1 MTSAPIV
8 LLCLAYILGLLST
21 GFSWGG
27 YALLGGGVAIAAATL
42 WLPLPTSLRVL
53 KAGLKP
59 AIWLLAGVIALLAT
73 FYFHWRSPQPS
84 ALDISRFIPSPD
96 RETQAQVVTV
106 LGKVNS
112 TPRLTR
118 SEKIQF
124 WLTTHQLNEL
134 VGSSDPLTTPTAK
147 THSVTG
153 KLYVTVP
160 LLQGT
165 GLYPG
170 QRVEV
175 TGRLYEPQPPV
186 NPGGF
191 DFKAY
196 LARHGTFAGFAGYKV
211 KWPAGNGEES
221 WGLWQIR
228 RRILRA
234 QIRWLGVPEG
244 PLLSAMVL
252 GSRAVDLSYEI
263 RDSFIQVGLAHVLAA
278 SGFHVA
284 IVLGLVRVLTR
295 RFSERIQ
302 FGSGT
307 VVLLVYVALTGG
319 SASVFRAAIMGFAA
333 LVAPLLNRK
342 VNPLQSLLWSATF
355 LLLFNPLWIWD
366 LGFQLSFLATLGLLV
381 TVPPL
386 IERLDW
392 LPPTIASSFAVPLAV
407 AVWVL
412 PLQLYTFGIVSPY
425 SIPLNIVLAMPIAA
439 LTIVGFISA
448 IAAGIWPIAG
458 SALAWLLYYP
468 LQVTIATV
476 EFVSELPGNT
486 VATGTLSL
494 LQAIAL
500 YLLIGMVWLL
510 PWLHRQRRWLFV
522 FLFAVALVTVP
533 VLHARATV
541 FQVTVLATRSD
552 EPVLVIQD
560 RGQVILMNS
569 GDDST
574 ARYTILPFLR
584 QQGIGQID
592 WAIATHPIASE
603 SGWHLILDRLFVQTF
618 SSQPLPL
625 DNPSA
630 QALLKKS
637 IAQQGSYQPLT
648 LGEALKLGSMKVELL
663 SLEPLAVEFHIRDR
677 VWLFLGDF
685 NPSEQ
690 ERLIATQR
698 LPGSDGESP
707 LQVLWWSGDRLTP
720 YLIEA
725 LQPDSAIASSD
736 DIDSQTADL
745 LVRAEARIYSVA
757 RDGALLWTEQT
768 GFQKILDLTENDSPL
783 L

>member
-1 MTSAPIV
+1 
-8 LLCLAYILGLLST
+8 
-21 GFSWGG
+21 
-27 YALLGGGVAIAAATL
+27 
-42 WLPLPTSLRVL
+42 
-53 KAGLKP
+53 
-59 AIWLLAGVIALLAT
+59 
-73 FYFHWRSPQPS
+73 
-84 ALDISRFIPSPD
+84 
-96 RETQAQVVTV
+96 
-106 LGKVNS
+106 
-112 TPRLTR
+112 
-118 SEKIQF
+118 
-124 WLTTHQLNEL
+124 
-134 VGSSDPLTTPTAK
+134 
-147 THSVTG
+147 
-153 KLYVTVP
+153 
-160 LLQGT
+160 
-165 GLYPG
+165 
-170 QRVEV
+170 
-175 TGRLYEPQPPV
+175 
-186 NPGGF
+186 
-191 DFKAY
+191 
-196 LARHGTFAGFAGYKV
+196 
-211 KWPAGNGEES
+211 
-221 WGLWQIR
+221 
-228 RRILRA
+228 
-234 QIRWLGVPEG
+234 
-244 PLLSAMVL
+244 
-252 GSRAVDLSYEI
+252 
-263 RDSFIQVGLAHVLAA
+263 
-278 SGFHVA
+278 
-284 IVLGLVRVLTR
+284 
-295 RFSERIQ
+295 
-302 FGSGT
+302 
-307 VVLLVYVALTGG
+307 
-319 SASVFRAAIMGFAA
+319 
-333 LVAPLLNRK
+333 
-342 VNPLQSLLWSATF
+342 
-355 LLLFNPLWIWD
+355 
-366 LGFQLSFLATLGLLV
+366 
-381 TVPPL
+381 
-386 IERLDW
+386 
-392 LPPTIASSFAVPLAV
+392 
-407 AVWVL
+407 
-412 PLQLYTFGIVSPY
+412 
-425 SIPLNIVLAMPIAA
+425 
-439 LTIVGFISA
+439 
-448 IAAGIWPIAG
+448 
-458 SALAWLLYYP
+458 
-468 LQVTIATV
+468 V
-476 EFVSELPGNT
+476 EFVSDLPGNT

-584 QQGIGQID
+584 QQGISEID
-592 WAIATHPIASE
+592 WAIATHPIGSE

-698 LPGSDGESP
+698 LPGPDGESP

-757 RDGALLWTEQT
+757 RDGALLWTKQA